1 MIIVGKEMK
10 RYEMMCPQCRTIFQF
25 FDEDIQRAK
34 LRIFDK
40 VECPCCKKELYCL
53 FKSTTKLVV

>member
-1 MIIVGKEMK
+1 MK